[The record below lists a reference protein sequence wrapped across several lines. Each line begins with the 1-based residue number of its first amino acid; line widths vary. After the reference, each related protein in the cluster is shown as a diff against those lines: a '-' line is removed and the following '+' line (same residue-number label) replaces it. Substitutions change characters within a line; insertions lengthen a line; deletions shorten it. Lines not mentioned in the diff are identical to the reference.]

1 MQARPPEAP
10 HCPSGEVTHC
20 PSAHPRTEWLLGHR
34 ACGFKTRTSGSP
46 STQGGTGHTASP
58 VGVHGWCLH
67 RRGTAEGDQ
76 RSWGGGG
83 WHCFCPCLESRIL
96 PTKDSLA
103 LWRKTSLG
111 PNCPR
116 AARAGAQDRG
126 GGGISAWRPC
136 FRMGMFS
143 FAPGPA
149 FWFQVSL
156 GESRQGRG
164 TVVLESAGA
173 LHTLPRGLGRE
184 GASQGGKAEAPKI
197 PKLNARVAQLHQAP
211 DAQGSSGRRAPPTTA
226 GRAPGAP
233 GPSPLSS
240 YRFKSSPFNELIS
253 DLSSLIF

>member
-126 GGGISAWRPC
+126 GGGIS
-136 FRMGMFS
+136 G
-143 FAPGPA
+143 GPA
-149 FWFQVSL
+149 SGWGCSPSPQVLHFGSKYPWASL
-156 GESRQGRG
+156 ARAEELLCWRARGHCTRSPVDWGGRG
-164 TVVLESAGA
+164 PPREGRQKLRRFPNSMPESPSSIRRRMHRVPRGDAP
-173 LHTLPRGLGRE
+173 LPR
-184 GASQGGKAEAPKI
+184 
-197 PKLNARVAQLHQAP
+197 QLAGP
-211 DAQGSSGRRAPPTTA
+211 LERRARARSPPTDLKA
-226 GRAPGAP
+226 AP
-233 GPSPLSS
+233 STS
-240 YRFKSSPFNELIS
+240 
-253 DLSSLIF
+253 